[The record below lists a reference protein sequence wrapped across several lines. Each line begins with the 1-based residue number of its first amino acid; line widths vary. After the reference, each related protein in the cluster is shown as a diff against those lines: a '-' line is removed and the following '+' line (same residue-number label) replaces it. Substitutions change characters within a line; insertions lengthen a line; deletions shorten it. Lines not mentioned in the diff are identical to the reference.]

1 MNYLDKSSSFG
12 YRRVDERVQSP
23 VTVLLREEGFS
34 RLPRRADDERPV
46 TVKAEIADVADVR
59 RLDLSPGSFRTPLAR
74 SSWDSETKIEV
85 DQWFRGIRVAAY
97 CLQIRDQLSRSVT
110 PSRSNARC

>member
-1 MNYLDKSSSFG
+1 MRWPRKCNTSHLHWKRWANGCRLSVRFTWSLFLEQFVGPGNILD
-12 YRRVDERVQSP
+12 
-23 VTVLLREEGFS
+23 
-34 RLPRRADDERPV
+34 PRRANHSRPL
-46 TVKAEIADVADVR
+46 I
-59 RLDLSPGSFRTPLAR
+59 R

-110 PSRSNARC
+110 PSRANARC